1 MATCLKTKAYH
12 LLFKKVVTICQLS
25 RRLDLFEKAIA
36 ATDATFSQA
45 KSELSHVSVS
55 GR

>member
-12 LLFKKVVTICQLS
+12 LLFLKVVTICLVS
-25 RRLDLFEKAIA
+25 RRLYLFEKAMA
-36 ATDATFSQA
+36 APDATFSKA
-45 KSELSHVSVS
+45 KSELSHVSVA